1 MLNCR
6 APRKSWPNISRIVA
20 GLFALASIL
29 VAPPVSAQSLNVD
42 QVLSA
47 VVKVSAEVP
56 ADARTARVLGTQR
69 EGSGVVIDDNGLVL
83 TVGYL
88 ILESMG
94 AQITA
99 ADGRTVPAKFVAY
112 DHDSGLGL
120 LRATKPLGVKPLP
133 LGEST
138 AMNEKDRVLVA
149 SFGGR
154 RAAIGAFVVSRRDFA
169 GSWEYLL
176 ENAIFTTPPHVA
188 FGGAALID
196 PKGSLVGIGS
206 LIVPNAQNNE
216 TALPGNMFIPI
227 DALKPILG
235 DLLARG
241 RSSTGPRPWLGVYPE
256 EHQGRVF
263 VVRVP
268 PGGPGANAG
277 LEPGDIILGVGDKP
291 VTGLAD
297 YYRKIWS
304 LGKAGITV
312 PLTILRNSAPG
323 QVKVKSIDRYDW
335 LKMHVSY

>member
-1 MLNCR
+1 MRNCR
-6 APRKSWPNISRIVA
+6 APRYSWSNISRIVA
-20 GLFALASIL
+20 GLSVVLAVF
-29 VAPPVSAQSLNVD
+29 VAAPASAQKLDVD

-47 VVKVSAEVP
+47 IVKVTAEVP

-69 EGSGVVIDDNGLVL
+69 EGSGVVIDDDGLVL

-99 ADGRTVPAKFVAY
+99 ADGRAVPAKFVAY

-133 LGEST
+133 LGDSKPMSER
-138 AMNEKDRVLVA
+138 DRVLVA

-154 RAAIGAFVVSRRDFA
+154 DAALGAFVVSRREFA

-176 ENAIFTTPPHVA
+176 ENAIFTAPPHIA

-196 PKGSLVGIGS
+196 PNGSLVGIGS
-206 LIVPNAQNNE
+206 LIVPNAAAKD
-216 TALPGNMFIPI
+216 TAFPGNMFIPI

-241 RSSTGPRPWLGVYPE
+241 RSSIGPRPWLGVYPE

-277 LEPGDIILGVGDKP
+277 LKPGDIILGVGDRP

-297 YYRKIWS
+297 YYRKMWS

-312 PLTILRNSAPG
+312 PLTILRDSAPG